1 MSISSPGIGS
11 GLDVQGIVSKLVALE
26 KRPLGPLQT
35 AAAGLNA
42 RVSAYGQLKSQIA
55 NLQDQAAK
63 LASSSTWGAMSVSSS
78 NAAAVSGVATDKAV
92 ATAFSVEVSQLAR
105 AQSAGSSVFAT
116 GSAVGIGTLKIQL
129 GSWGKDDVDDKD
141 AFTAGAGAEVSI
153 DITAADDT
161 LAKVAAKIN
170 SAKAGVTATVLRDA
184 SGERLLM
191 RSSDT
196 GVAQGFR
203 IQATEDASAPG
214 LARLAFDPQD
224 SAATGAM
231 ALTQSAQDTLAT
243 INGVPVASKNN
254 TLTDAVEGLTLTV
267 AQVTDAGKPVE
278 IGIKSDTAGSRSAIK
293 NFVESYNALSNAMGS
308 MTSYD
313 AKTKTAGT
321 LQGDSTAVNL
331 QSALRRLVGGM
342 GALGVESGGFGRL
355 SDVGVQFQA
364 DGTLKIDDV
373 KLDAALK
380 KPEALKNFFSADPE
394 GTASDGMAVRIK
406 EFAAGMLGA
415 DGLFATKTKSLESS
429 VKRNATD
436 QQKVNDNAARTEARL
451 LAQYARLDATMGK
464 LDALNSYV
472 SQQVSQWNRR
482 PD

>member
-11 GLDVQGIVSKLVALE
+11 GLDVQGIVSKLVSLE
-26 KRPLGPLQT
+26 KRPLGPLQS
-35 AAAGLNA
+35 AAASLSA

-78 NAAAVSGVATDKAV
+78 NSAAVSGVATDKAV
-92 ATAFSVEVSQLAR
+92 ATAFSVEVGQLAR

-129 GSWGKDDVDDKD
+129 GSWGKDVDDKD

-170 SAKAGVTATVLRDA
+170 GAKAGVTATVLRDA

-203 IQATEDASAPG
+203 IQAAEDVDALG

-224 SAATGAM
+224 GAATGTM
-231 ALTQSAQDTLAT
+231 SLTQSAQDTLAT

-267 AQVTDAGKPVE
+267 AQTTEVGKPVE

-364 DGTLKIDDV
+364 DGTLKIDDA

-415 DGLFATKTKSLESS
+415 DGMFATKTKSLESS

-482 PD
+482 QD

>member
-26 KRPLGPLQT
+26 KRPLGQLQT

-63 LASSSTWGAMSVSSS
+63 LASGSTWGAMSVSSS
-78 NAAAVSGVATDKAV
+78 NATAVSGVATDKAV

-105 AQSAGSSVFAT
+105 AQSTGSSLFTT
-116 GSAVGIGTLKIQL
+116 GSAVGTGTLKVQL
-129 GSWGKDDVDDKD
+129 GGWGKDGDDKD

-161 LAKVAAKIN
+161 LTKVAAKIN
-170 SAKAGVTATVLRDA
+170 GAKAGVTATVLRDG

-191 RSSDT
+191 RSSET

-203 IQATEDASAPG
+203 IQATEDAGAPG

-231 ALTQSAQDTLAT
+231 ALTQGAKNTLAT

-267 AQVTDAGKPVE
+267 AQTTEVGKPVE

-342 GALGVESGGFGRL
+342 GALGVESSGFGRL

-364 DGTLKIDDV
+364 DGTLKIDDT

-380 KPEALKNFFSADPE
+380 KPEALKNFFSANPE

-415 DGLFATKTKSLESS
+415 DGMFATKTKSLEGS

-436 QQKVNDNAARTEARL
+436 QQKVTDSAARTEARL